1 MKTAQYNGKFVETT
15 KHSKE
20 GQPGIITDAQVMRLP
35 EPMQRYLHYAGVVG
49 KVPVRTVRLKQR
61 GLMRQKP
68 EQKWMPFEA
77 EQIYSVT
84 PPAFTWH
91 ARMRLA
97 PFAWIEATDQ
107 LAGGHGTM
115 SIKLMSAIP
124 LGKARGPEMDQ
135 GSLVR
140 YLGEIV
146 WFPTAWL
153 FEFIECQAIDASSV
167 KVTMHDAGTSAS
179 LVLAVNEQGQPT
191 HLRADRY
198 MEDHGRYRLT
208 PWSVQSSEFR
218 EADGLYI
225 PTHFDVIWHLPDG
238 DFTWLRGDISE
249 IEYDRSD
256 RVTRF

>member
-1 MKTAQYNGKFVETT
+1 MKATQFNDKAAAATEQSRGRQ
-15 KHSKE
+15 S
-20 GQPGIITDAQVMRLP
+20 GIITDTQVMRLP

-49 KVPVRTVRLKQR
+49 KEPVRAVRLKQR
-61 GLMRQKP
+61 GSIRQKP

-77 EQIYSVT
+77 EQVFAVT
-84 PPAFTWH
+84 PPSFTWR

-97 PFAWIEATDQ
+97 PFAWIDATDK

-124 LGKARGPEMDQ
+124 LGKTRGPEMDQ

-153 FEFIECQAIDASSV
+153 FEFIEWEAIDASSV
-167 KVTMHDAGTSAS
+167 KATMHDAGTSAS
-179 LVLAVNEQGQPT
+179 LVLAVNMQGQPT

-198 MEDHGRYRLT
+198 MEDHGRFRLT

-225 PTHFDVIWHLPDG
+225 PTHFDVTWHLPGG